1 MPYRATPVGEPI
13 RILLVEDSPGD
24 VVLTAEALRDARV
37 ANELHVA
44 RDGEE
49 AMRFLRGEGE
59 HAGAPRPDLVLLDL
73 NLPRMDGKEVLAAM
87 RADPALA
94 GIPVVVLTT
103 STRDADILDAYDLR
117 ANAYVSK
124 PVDFTRFLDV
134 VRTLEGFWVEVVR
147 RDG

>member
-94 GIPVVVLTT
+94 DIPVVVLTT

>member
-1 MPYRATPVGEPI
+1 VSEPI

-24 VVLTAEALRDARV
+24 VVLTAEALREARV

-44 RDGEE
+44 RDGDE
-49 AMRFLRGEGE
+49 ALRFLRRQGE

-73 NLPRMDGKEVLAAM
+73 NLPRVHGKEVLAAM
-87 RADPALA
+87 RADPELA

-103 STRDADILDAYDLR
+103 SARDADILDAYDLR

-124 PVDFTRFLDV
+124 PVDFTRFIDV

>member
-1 MPYRATPVGEPI
+1 VSEPI

-24 VVLTAEALRDARV
+24 VVLTAEALREARV

-44 RDGEE
+44 RDGDE
-49 AMRFLRGEGE
+49 ALRFLRRQGE

-73 NLPRMDGKEVLAAM
+73 NLPRVHGKEVLAAM
-87 RADPALA
+87 RADPELA

-103 STRDADILDAYDLR
+103 SARDADILDAYDLR
-117 ANAYVSK
+117 ANAFVSK
-124 PVDFTRFLDV
+124 PVDFTRFIDV

>member
-1 MPYRATPVGEPI
+1 MSEPI

-24 VVLTAEALRDARV
+24 VVLTAEALREARV

-44 RDGEE
+44 RDGDE
-49 AMRFLRGEGE
+49 ALRFLRRQGE

-73 NLPRMDGKEVLAAM
+73 NLPRVHGKEVLAAM
-87 RADPALA
+87 RADPELA

-103 STRDADILDAYDLR
+103 SARDADILDAYDLR
-117 ANAYVSK
+117 ANAFVSK
-124 PVDFTRFLDV
+124 PVDFTRFIDV

>member
-1 MPYRATPVGEPI
+1 MPYRATAVGEPI

-37 ANELHVA
+37 ANELHVV

-87 RADPALA
+87 RADPDLA

-134 VRTLEGFWVEVVR
+134 VRSLEGFWVEVVR